1 MTGPMTGPTTEPTIG
16 RAIHADFIQIV
27 RDIVDFWGSDR
38 TLGMHNAMYV
48 NELVDSSFVFK
59 DGDRVLAYLFGV
71 VAEPRKVAYVA
82 LIGVRTSHRRHGFG
96 QRLYE
101 LFEDHAR
108 SRGCAR
114 LTAVTDPSNVNSI
127 AFHTGKIGM
136 NCTIVKD
143 YGGPGQ
149 DRALFEK
156 TI

>member
-1 MTGPMTGPTTEPTIG
+1 MGEPKVSQATN
-16 RAIHADFIQIV
+16 ADFRQIMA
-27 RDIVDFWGSDR
+27 DIVDFWGSER

-48 NELVDSSFVFK
+48 NELVDSSFVVK
-59 DGDRVLAYLFGV
+59 EGDRVLAYLFGV
-71 VAEPRKVAYVA
+71 IAEPRRVAYVA

-96 QRLYE
+96 QRLYG

-108 SRGCAR
+108 SRGCTR
-114 LTAVTDPSNVNSI
+114 LTAVTDPSNTNSI

-136 NCTIVKD
+136 SCIIAND

-156 TI
+156 AI

>member
-1 MTGPMTGPTTEPTIG
+1 MTEPETG
-16 RAIHADFIQIV
+16 HASNADFRQIV
-27 RDIVDFWGSDR
+27 RDIVDFWGSER

-48 NELVDSSFVFK
+48 NELVDSSFVIK
-59 DGDRVLAYLFGV
+59 EGDRVLAYLFGV
-71 VAEPRKVAYVA
+71 VAEPRRVAYVA
-82 LIGVRTSHRRHGFG
+82 LIGVRTSHRGHGFG
-96 QRLYE
+96 RRLYE

-108 SRGCAR
+108 GRGCTR
-114 LTAVTDPSNVNSI
+114 LTAVTDPSNTNSI

-136 NCTIVKD
+136 SCKIVKD

>member
-1 MTGPMTGPTTEPTIG
+1 MTEPTIG
-16 RAIHADFIQIV
+16 QASNADYRQIV
-27 RDIVDFWGSDR
+27 GDILDFWGSER

-48 NELVDSSFVFK
+48 NELVVSSFVIK

-71 VAEPRKVAYVA
+71 VAEPRRVAYVA

-96 QRLYE
+96 QHLYQ

-108 SRGCAR
+108 SRGCTR
-114 LTAVTDPSNVNSI
+114 LTAVTDPSNTNSI

-136 NCTIVKD
+136 RCTIVQD
-143 YGGPGQ
+143 YGGLGQ

-156 TI
+156 AI

>member
-1 MTGPMTGPTTEPTIG
+1 MTEPETG
-16 RAIHADFIQIV
+16 HASNADFRQIV
-27 RDIVDFWGSDR
+27 RDIVDFWGSER

-48 NELVDSSFVFK
+48 NELVDSSFVIK
-59 DGDRVLAYLFGV
+59 EGDRVLAYLFGV
-71 VAEPRKVAYVA
+71 VAEPRKTAYVA
-82 LIGVRTSHRRHGFG
+82 LIGVRTSHRGHGFG
-96 QRLYE
+96 QRLYG

-108 SRGCAR
+108 SRGCTR
-114 LTAVTDPSNVNSI
+114 LTAVTDPSNTNSI

-136 NCTIVKD
+136 SCKIVKD

>member
-1 MTGPMTGPTTEPTIG
+1 MTYVGADVG
-16 RAIHADFIQIV
+16 RASQADYRQIV
-27 RDIVDFWGSDR
+27 RDIVDFWGSER
-38 TLGMHNAMYV
+38 TLAMHNAMYV
-48 NELVDSSFVFK
+48 NELADSSFVIK

-96 QRLYE
+96 QRLYR
-101 LFEDHAR
+101 LFEDYAR
-108 SRGCAR
+108 GRGCTR
-114 LTAVTDPSNVNSI
+114 LTAVTDPSNANSI

-136 NCTIVKD
+136 RCKIVKD
-143 YGGPGQ
+143 YGGYGQ